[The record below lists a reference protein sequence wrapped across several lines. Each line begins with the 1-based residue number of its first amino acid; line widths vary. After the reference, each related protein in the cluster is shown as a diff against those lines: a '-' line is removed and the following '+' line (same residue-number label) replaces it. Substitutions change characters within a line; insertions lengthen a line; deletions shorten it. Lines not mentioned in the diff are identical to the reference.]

1 MAFFQYMR
9 ENYVNGGFP
18 PNTTPPLL
26 EGCNCDGQFSEF
38 RLCRMFEVREFAI
51 IPVRSTFSAKN
62 FFCDASVLRKDFIFH
77 HWIPSPEYYSTA
89 FKELCIGSNLR
100 LRFIYLQGGAHYLSD
115 PTLWFKEVV
124 RPALEAILEATRN
137 CNYPIQDKIRMVISG
152 TNVCDRLKTDRYPH
166 QNKSAVYAFMPTIKR
181 LIDLTFPNLSF
192 PMAMLDF
199 SKVTDRAIEDGR
211 TSEGCH
217 FMTDVNMMKFMTIA
231 DLINGSDV
239 CLITIVGS
247 QTSWE

>member
-9 ENYVNGGFP
+9 ENYLNGGFP
-18 PNTTPPLL
+18 PNTASQLL
-26 EGCNCDGQFSEF
+26 KGCHCDGQFSEF
-38 RLCRMFEVREFAI
+38 RGCRVYDVREFAI
-51 IPVRSTFSAKN
+51 IPNRSTFSTKE
-62 FFCDASVLRKDFIFH
+62 FFLDDSVLRKDFVFR
-77 HWIPSPEYYSTA
+77 HWIPTPDYYSTA
-89 FKELCIGSNLR
+89 FKELCIDNIFPQKQR
-100 LRFIYLQGGAHYLSD
+100 LRFIYLQGGGHHLSD
-115 PTLWFKEVV
+115 PTLWFKEMV
-124 RPALEAILEATRN
+124 RPALEAILEVTRN

-231 DLINGSDV
+231 DLMAV
-239 CLITIVGS
+239 MAYL
-247 QTSWE
+247 